1 MSHQQKSR
9 CIRFDK
15 RSQTRSERRKIHEV
29 LEDVRRS
36 GEVEHYTEFMEE
48 EVLRAS

>member
-9 CIRFDK
+9 CIRFEK
-15 RSQTRSERRKIHEV
+15 RSQSRSERRRIHEL
-29 LEDVRRS
+29 LEDVKRS
-36 GEVEHYTEFMEE
+36 GEVESINHYIEE